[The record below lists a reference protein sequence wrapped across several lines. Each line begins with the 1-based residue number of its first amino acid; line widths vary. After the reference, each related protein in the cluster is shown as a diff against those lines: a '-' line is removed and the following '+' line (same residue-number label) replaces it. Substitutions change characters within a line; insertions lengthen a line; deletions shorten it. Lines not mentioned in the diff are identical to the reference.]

1 MSYYPD
7 TATFTTLTGGGI
19 DPETGYPV
27 EPTENMVTLTGRM
40 ETGINDELIKV
51 ADAQSFAPSFV
62 FYMPHSM
69 PNVPVGSVIT
79 VSDYSSG
86 KQYSGKVQADGSNK
100 ARSPM
105 LQNKWVLCSNS

>member
-27 EPTENMVTLTGRM
+27 EPTKNMVTLTGRM

-62 FYMPHSM
+62 FYMPLGQ
-69 PNVPVGSVIT
+69 PNVPVNTILSVQD
-79 VSDYSSG
+79 SSSG
-86 KQYSGKVQADGSNK
+86 LTFTGTVQMFNKGKFNAY
-100 ARSPM
+100 A
-105 LQNKWVLCSNS
+105 LCSNS